1 MRDRLPSHSRGHLR
15 TAATGD
21 MVSPVLAILEINTQY
36 QVFGLLHI
44 LCAITAFGPLFFYPR
59 MQRAGETQA
68 IAALHMKLVFPS
80 LILLWVLGMGM
91 AGFGKFALAE
101 MHWLTGSIAIWVAM
115 VAVSWFLIR
124 PAIADAGEAA
134 TKKMAAGVGV
144 THLLLVIALFLMV
157 FKPGGIV
164 LK

>member
-1 MRDRLPSHSRGHLR
+1 M
-15 TAATGD
+15 
-21 MVSPVLAILEINTQY
+21 LAVLEINTQY

-44 LCAITAFGPLFFYPR
+44 LCAIAAFGPLFLYPR

-68 IAALHMKLVFPS
+68 IAALHMKLVFPA

-115 VAVSWFLIR
+115 VAVSWLLIK
-124 PAIADAGEAA
+124 PAIGDSSEAA
-134 TKKMAAGVGV
+134 TKKLSAGIGV
-144 THLLLVIALFLMV
+144 THLLLVVALFLMV
-157 FKPGGIV
+157 FQPGGVVI
-164 LK
+164 K

>member
-1 MRDRLPSHSRGHLR
+1 MF
-15 TAATGD
+15 
-21 MVSPVLAILEINTQY
+21 AILHINTQY

-44 LCAITAFGPLFFYPR
+44 LCAIAAFGPLFLYPR

-68 IAALHMKLVFPS
+68 IAALHMKLVFPA

-101 MHWLTGSIAIWVAM
+101 MHWLTGSIVIWIAM
-115 VAVSWFLIR
+115 VAVSWLLIK
-124 PAIADAGEAA
+124 PAIDDSSEAA
-134 TKKMAAGVGV
+134 TKKMSAGIGI
-144 THLLLVIALFLMV
+144 THLLLVVALFLMV
-157 FKPGGIV
+157 FQPGGVV

>member
-1 MRDRLPSHSRGHLR
+1 MRRADIVR
-15 TAATGD
+15 
-21 MVSPVLAILEINTQY
+21 PVIAILDINTQY

-44 LCAITAFGPLFFYPR
+44 LCAISAFGPLFLYPR

-91 AGFGKFALAE
+91 AGFGKFDLAE
-101 MHWLTGSIAIWVAM
+101 MHWLTGSIAIWIAM

-124 PAIADAGEAA
+124 PAIGDSSEGA
-134 TKKMAAGVGV
+134 TKKMAAGIGS
-144 THLLLVIALFLMV
+144 THLLLVIALFMMV
-157 FKPGGIV
+157 FQPGGIV